1 MLACPKLWLTLAH
14 APHADCLREVN
25 ATLAQNKPFCLAFD
39 PVRGGA
45 SLPDIEAE
53 CNADLQLSIFGPPD
67 AKRDVII
74 WHRFKD
80 FQIVSIKLMTEQL
93 LRGCPQETYLEDLR
107 LFVPG
112 ELPRQRL
119 TLRRRPVVFAS
130 PNNPGALTVAKDIAS
145 AMGGRIDVT
154 SDASEAPTITHFLL
168 LLNDRTYLDTA
179 GKTFAEEL
187 RSARAAGVKV
197 LTVHENDQERG
208 GCEFCMF
215 FDGRTPQD
223 LVEGGIYDALAV
235 ALYSGQFWPVSAALA
250 AKGLG
255 AITAAGSRRSF
266 TTASATRTGVISGE
280 WGSGRITT
288 RLMAMGRQTRVQPFA
303 VPNPLLQQSLA
314 GSSSR
319 AGSISTASGQRGT
332 GESAGVGGRRPQFA
346 ISSEVNALISQ
357 DDPPPSATTDR
368 NEAALANRLAK
379 ARRKMSILH
388 GWCDDGARATK
399 DRPGRATYRGSSDR
413 RTSGRPPSSTNDV
426 STVHSS
432 QPFVQPCETAA
443 AKAAA
448 SKMAAMGLFS
458 PAGVAGGPAG
468 PAWARGEVETPQGA
482 MRTATGYAVA
492 VYTPEQNA
500 RLEQQARAAA
510 GGGAPASGPRVAA
523 GVTGPTAAAATVAAP
538 GAPTLGRRASPGSLL
553 AVGTTLSHPKEAPPR
568 PGPTAVRV

>member
-1 MLACPKLWLTLAH
+1 M
-14 APHADCLREVN
+14 N

-319 AGSISTASGQRGT
+319 AGSISTAPGQRGT
-332 GESAGVGGRRPQFA
+332 GQSAGVGGRPQFA

-458 PAGVAGGPAG
+458 PELGGAEG

-510 GGGAPASGPRVAA
+510 GGGAPASGPRVT

>member
-1 MLACPKLWLTLAH
+1 M
-14 APHADCLREVN
+14 
-25 ATLAQNKPFCLAFD
+25 
-39 PVRGGA
+39 
-45 SLPDIEAE
+45 
-53 CNADLQLSIFGPPD
+53 
-67 AKRDVII
+67 
-74 WHRFKD
+74 
-80 FQIVSIKLMTEQL
+80 VSIKLMTEQL
-93 LRGCPQETYLEDLR
+93 LRGCPQEIYLEDLR

-112 ELPRQRL
+112 ELPRQKL

-197 LTVHENDQERG
+197 LIVHENDQERG

-266 TTASATRTGVISGE
+266 TTASATRTGVVSGE
-280 WGSGRITT
+280 WDSGRITT
-288 RLMAMGRQTRVQPFA
+288 RLMAKGRQTRVQPFA
-303 VPNPLLQQSLA
+303 VPNPLLQESLA

-319 AGSISTASGQRGT
+319 ASGGISTASGQRGT
-332 GESAGVGGRRPQFA
+332 GQSAGVGGRRPQFA

-368 NEAALANRLAK
+368 NEAALAVRLAK
-379 ARRKMSILH
+379 ARRKMSILY

-413 RTSGRPPSSTNDV
+413 QASGRPSSSTNDV

-448 SKMAAMGLFS
+448 SQMAAMGLFS
-458 PAGVAGGPAG
+458 PAGVAGGAEG

-510 GGGAPASGPRVAA
+510 GGGAPALPSGSRVA

-553 AVGTTLSHPKEAPPR
+553 AVGTTLSHPEEASPR
-568 PGPTAVRV
+568 PGPTSVRV

>member
-1 MLACPKLWLTLAH
+1 M
-14 APHADCLREVN
+14 N

-319 AGSISTASGQRGT
+319 AGSISTAPGQRGT
-332 GESAGVGGRRPQFA
+332 GQSAGVGGRRPQFA

-379 ARRKMSILH
+379 ARRKMSILY

-458 PAGVAGGPAG
+458 PAGVAGGTAG
-468 PAWARGEVETPQGA
+468 PAWARGEVEAPQGA
-482 MRTATGYAVA
+482 RRTATGYAVA
-492 VYTPEQNA
+492 VYTPEQHLRTLLLNSGHEDKFVRGSWEDAEEAGMANHLQAAEQWKA
-500 RLEQQARAAA
+500 RHTARS
-510 GGGAPASGPRVAA
+510 PLPP
-523 GVTGPTAAAATVAAP
+523 PTATHLAIHRYLSLP
-538 GAPTLGRRASPGSLL
+538 PTWPPPPTSLPPHGTKRASVSPCATHTL
-553 AVGTTLSHPKEAPPR
+553 AL
-568 PGPTAVRV
+568 